1 MEGIKYIQVINNV
14 EEIEQALI
22 ITPRYRRCC
31 YNVLE
36 RCKVLIEYFKNIENL
51 SQIDERYIRT

>member
-1 MEGIKYIQVINNV
+1 MENINYIQVINNI

-31 YNVLE
+31 YNALE
-36 RCKVLIEYFKNIENL
+36 LCKVLIRYVRNIKK
-51 SQIDERYIRT
+51 SK